1 VRTHTQ
7 ERPYVCSYC
16 QKAFSRSDNL
26 AQHKRTHDRG
36 DGSEGTSALS
46 GEEEE
51 EYSSPTS
58 EGGYVHGSGAPS
70 NGNSSTPQSSMYN
83 NLQTL
88 SMPMTISEPQP
99 INTGEMMRN
108 ELEF

>member
-1 VRTHTQ
+1 MHVDIDTDRYFF
-7 ERPYVCSYC
+7 R
-16 QKAFSRSDNL
+16 
-26 AQHKRTHDRG
+26 HKRTHDRG
-36 DGSEGTSALS
+36 DGSEGTSNLS

-58 EGGYVHGSGAPS
+58 EGGYVHASGAPS
-70 NGNSSTPQSSMYN
+70 NGNSSTPQSTMYN

-108 ELEF
+108 ELDF